1 MKEKASKYLD
11 KICQFRPLCSGSF
24 LSVGSLYPKRVLEA
38 AKRMTM
44 NGHDVSLRENEVS
57 IFDQVIC
64 NKYLGLIKVHRPR
77 KYEEVTKKGQKK
89 V

>member
-1 MKEKASKYLD
+1 MKEKTSKYLD

-44 NGHDVSLRENEVS
+44 NGHDVFSLRKNEVS

-64 NKYLGLIKVHRPR
+64 NKHLASLKFIFSKKAIKSM
-77 KYEEVTKKGQKK
+77 TN
-89 V
+89 